1 MMEQG
6 GDVALLAVGSMVA
19 EAIEVRDLLEKRGIH
34 ASLVNCRSVKP
45 MDEKMLRQLAN
56 RPIVTMEEHV
66 LTGGFGSVVCAFLSG
81 EGLPAPI
88 LSFGIPDT
96 FVQHGRRDQ
105 LLKYLGL
112 TPELMTQR
120 IVIALKNGEKASM
133 SEKQRADVALVE
145 RGLCESRTKAQVSIM
160 AGEVYVGTRRID
172 KASELIKPEDELE
185 IRGKSNPYASRGGLK
200 LEKAITSF
208 QADLRGK
215 VCMDIGAATGGFT
228 DVCLQNGAAHVYAI
242 DVGYGQFS
250 WKLRNDPRV
259 TLYERTNARLL
270 TPDML
275 PLHPTVTV
283 MDVSFISIR
292 LILPVAAQLMG
303 EEGVFYTLIK
313 PQFEAG
319 RDRIGKKGVIHDPK
333 VHEDVL
339 REIVEFAPSI
349 GWQVQ
354 QLIIRRLR
362 GRRAT
367 LSSWAK
373 SPSGRRK
380 LSR

>member
-1 MMEQG
+1 
-6 GDVALLAVGSMVA
+6 
-19 EAIEVRDLLEKRGIH
+19 
-34 ASLVNCRSVKP
+34 
-45 MDEKMLRQLAN
+45 
-56 RPIVTMEEHV
+56 
-66 LTGGFGSVVCAFLSG
+66 
-81 EGLPAPI
+81 
-88 LSFGIPDT
+88 
-96 FVQHGRRDQ
+96 
-105 LLKYLGL
+105 
-112 TPELMTQR
+112 
-120 IVIALKNGEKASM
+120 M

-354 QLIIRRLR
+354 QLDYSPIKGPEGNIEFL
-362 GRRAT
+362 G
-367 LSSWAK
+367 K

>member
-1 MMEQG
+1 
-6 GDVALLAVGSMVA
+6 
-19 EAIEVRDLLEKRGIH
+19 
-34 ASLVNCRSVKP
+34 
-45 MDEKMLRQLAN
+45 
-56 RPIVTMEEHV
+56 
-66 LTGGFGSVVCAFLSG
+66 
-81 EGLPAPI
+81 
-88 LSFGIPDT
+88 
-96 FVQHGRRDQ
+96 
-105 LLKYLGL
+105 
-112 TPELMTQR
+112 
-120 IVIALKNGEKASM
+120 M

-319 RDRIGKKGVIHDPK
+319 RDRVGKKGVVRDAQVHLDVVKEILQFIDADMGWTAQNLSFSPIKGPEGNIEFLVHILPK
-333 VHEDVL
+333 C
-339 REIVEFAPSI
+339 
-349 GWQVQ
+349 
-354 QLIIRRLR
+354 
-362 GRRAT
+362 RAT
-367 LSSWAK
+367 HCVTEQEAAEVVRQAHESLGNA
-373 SPSGRRK
+373 
-380 LSR
+380 